1 MDDNK
6 KHMDDDH
13 FLERIM
19 ELGIGLSM
27 ARQMPDLMSQSM
39 QAALGSRNAGPQQPP
54 QIPSETVYYLVIDNA
69 QAGPFNE
76 AAMQQIIKNNL
87 IKPETLVWKAG
98 MPKWMPASQVPE
110 INKLFLLSKI

>member
-1 MDDNK
+1 MED
-6 KHMDDDH
+6 KHRDEDH

-27 ARQMPDLMSQSM
+27 ARHMPDLMSQTM
-39 QAALGSRNAGPQQPP
+39 QSAMGGRNAASQQPP
-54 QIPSETVYYLVIDNA
+54 QIPTETVWYLVIDNA